1 MNGTR
6 GDNLEKI
13 SLDKEII
20 LNTTEEIIRRY
31 GPEKANI
38 SDVAKSLNVSH
49 AALYRYFS
57 GKTDLWNA
65 VTERWLSKLHA
76 PSYDILKEDSP
87 ANIKLFDLLEELA
100 EAKRHSAINDPEMYA
115 HYLKLAQV
123 SMSVIEKSKADGI
136 NKIKEIIEQG
146 VKEGIFFEES
156 PHQAATA
163 LYLGTSVFIYPSSFE
178 DPNRTKNIESVINL
192 LIRGLENPN
201 KMN

>member
-1 MNGTR
+1 
-6 GDNLEKI
+6 LEKI
-13 SLDKEII
+13 SLNKEII
-20 LNTTEEIIRRY
+20 LNTTEEMIRRY

-49 AALYRYFS
+49 AALYRYYN

-76 PSYDILKEDSP
+76 SSYDILKEDSP
-87 ANIKLFDLLEELA
+87 ADKKLFHLLEEFA
-100 EAKRHSAINDPEMYA
+100 EAKRHSAINDPEMFA

-123 SMSVIEKSKADGI
+123 SMNVIEKSKTDGI

-146 VKEGIFFEES
+146 VKERIFFEKS

-163 LYLGTSVFIYPSSFE
+163 LYLATSV
-178 DPNRTKNIESVINL
+178 
-192 LIRGLENPN
+192 
-201 KMN
+201 